1 MAAAATAPPASALDA
16 WEDPA
21 AQAAFESGEDPPALG
36 PDGKPLEEDGE
47 AKKKTTVKRKAR

>member
-47 AKKKTTVKRKAR
+47 A